1 MRSGWWV
8 MALCMKDASGGTG
21 RRKVEARIVPL
32 CRLPNESLSS
42 NKAPNIVSTNLESV
56 SMSRYAC
63 NNAKKLLEDRSWCIK
78 SRFVYVWIKSLK
90 KCRIIA
96 SRMPGGTCESKSFF
110 AVLFC
115 IVWTMNK
122 CNGYWLWLS
131 ICILIKKQDN
141 MLKNMEAFCLCV
153 KSMC

>member
-1 MRSGWWV
+1 MMGHGV
-8 MALCMKDASGGTG
+8 MYEVRVGGIG

-32 CRLPNESLSS
+32 CRLPNKSLSS

-63 NNAKKLLEDRSWCIK
+63 NKAKKLLEDRSWCIK

-96 SRMPGGTCESKSFF
+96 SRMPGGTCESKSMI
-110 AVLFC
+110 FC
-115 IVWTMNK
+115 KLLLMFGMT
-122 CNGYWLWLS
+122 G
-131 ICILIKKQDN
+131 
-141 MLKNMEAFCLCV
+141 
-153 KSMC
+153 